1 MIEFL
6 IQHQFWAA
14 VAIYWIFSAAVSA
27 MPEPAAY
34 RPGASRPEPAT
45 NGSPRYVWLYRFIHT
60 IAGNITTAFGA
71 RIPGLKTLFL
81 LMLLPLLFST
91 TACARHYSVHPGAL
105 NAIDSAAYDTLLVA
119 EAMIDQ
125 ARLDYQNQ
133 TLPPRIKDALN
144 TVIHAYIV
152 ARESWLIYR
161 GALANN
167 VPPAEYIRQ
176 LAQNLSDLT
185 NAIQAFREVKQ

>member
-27 MPEPAAY
+27 MPEPA
-34 RPGASRPEPAT
+34 T
-45 NGSPRYVWLYRFIHT
+45 NGSPGYLWLYRFIHT
-60 IAGNITTAFGA
+60 IAGNITTAFAG
-71 RIPGLKTLFL
+71 RIPGLKILGLLL
-81 LMLLPLLFST
+81 LMPLLLST
-91 TACARHYSVHPGAL
+91 TACAGQYRVHPGAL
-105 NAIDSAAYDTLLVA
+105 NVTDSAAYDTLLVA
-119 EAMIDQ
+119 ETVIDQ

-133 TLPPRIKDALN
+133 KLPPEAKDVLQ
-144 TVIHAYIV
+144 TLITAYNV

-167 VPPAEYIRQ
+167 VPPAESVRQ
-176 LAQNLSDLT
+176 LAQNLADLT
-185 NAIQAFREVKQ
+185 NAIQAMREVN